1 MFGIY
6 NFFIRRRRGRR
17 AEYIDPDFVL
27 IDSEN
32 LPQFDTHQFEG
43 RMEKPI
49 SKNVFV
55 LIGSLFA
62 LVIIIFLSRFW
73 FLQVLNG
80 EKYRETSENNKL
92 KEHLIIAPRGNIYS
106 RDGVELAY
114 NQITENESNFPL
126 RKYIDLNGFSSLVGF
141 VKYPA
146 KDSAGFYYEE
156 DFIAKDGAEEYFNE
170 VLSGRNGVELI
181 ETSVTGDVV
190 SKNKIRPGSKGEDVV
205 LSIDSRIQNKMY
217 EAIKDLSAKVGFRGG
232 AGIIMDVESGEI
244 LSMVTYPEYSSQ
256 IMTDG
261 EDIKTIQSYF
271 KDTRNPF
278 LNRVVSGLYT
288 PGSIVKPFLAFAALE
303 EKIISPQKEIVST
316 GRLVVPNP
324 YNKDAPTIF
333 KDWKAHGATDMRRA
347 IAVSSDVYFYQIGGG
362 FESQKGLG
370 ILNIKKYLE
379 SFGFTKNTGF
389 SDEEAAGI
397 IPDPEWKSKTFKG
410 EVWRVGD
417 TYNSAI
423 GQYGTQV
430 TPIQSVVAVSALAN
444 YGKRVT
450 PSLLFTSTSTVVS
463 GIEVKGDRKNFDI
476 AREGMQ
482 MAVEEGTA
490 IGLNI
495 NGLNVAG
502 KTGTAELGA
511 KKDFVNSWVIGFFP
525 YEKPKYAFT
534 VVMERGPVHNTLGAT
549 YIMRQVLD
557 FMMLNTKEYINN

>member
-6 NFFIRRRRGRR
+6 NFFVRSRRRRRSD
-17 AEYIDPDFVL
+17 YIDPDFVL
-27 IDSEN
+27 LDSEN

-49 SKNVFV
+49 SKNVFL
-55 LIGSLFA
+55 LIGSLLA
-62 LVIIIFLSRFW
+62 CVIFIFISRFW
-73 FLQVLNG
+73 FLQIVKG
-80 EKYRETSENNKL
+80 EEYRQTSENNKL
-92 KEHLIIAPRGNIYS
+92 KENLIIAPRGTIYS
-106 RDGVELAY
+106 RDGVELAF
-114 NQITENESNFPL
+114 NQITENESSFPL
-126 RKYIDLNGFSSLVGF
+126 RKYIELNGFSSLLGF

-156 DFIAKDGAEEYFNE
+156 EFLAKDGAEEYFNE
-170 VLSGRNGVELI
+170 ILSGRNGVELI
-181 ETSVTGDVV
+181 ETSVTGDVI
-190 SKNKIRPGSKGEDVV
+190 SKNTVRTGSKGEDVV

-217 EAIKDLSAKVGFRGG
+217 ESIKDLSAKVGFRGG
-232 AGIIMDVESGEI
+232 AGIIMDIESGEI

-261 EDIKTIQSYF
+261 EDISTIQNYF
-271 KDTRNPF
+271 KDSRNPF
-278 LNRVVSGLYT
+278 LNRVISGLYT

-362 FESQKGLG
+362 FENQKGLG

-379 SFGFTKNTGF
+379 NFGFTKVTGF
-389 SDEEAAGI
+389 SEEEAVGI

-417 TYNSAI
+417 TYNSSI

-430 TPIQSVVAVSALAN
+430 TPIQAVVATASLAN

-450 PSLLFTSTSTVVS
+450 PSLFFTSTSTVAS
-463 GIEVKGDRKNFDI
+463 GIVVEGKRENFEI
-476 AREGMQ
+476 ARQGMR

-495 NGLNVAG
+495 SGLDVAG

-557 FMMLNTKEYINN
+557 FMIANTKEYIKN